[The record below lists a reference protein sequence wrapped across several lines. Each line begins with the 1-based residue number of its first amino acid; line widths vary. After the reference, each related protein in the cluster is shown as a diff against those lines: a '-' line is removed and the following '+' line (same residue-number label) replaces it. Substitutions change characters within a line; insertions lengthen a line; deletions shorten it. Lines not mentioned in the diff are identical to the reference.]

1 MHDKESTIIH
11 EITHIFNL
19 INWLTDMTP
28 FRVYTAG
35 CGNMD
40 NIITL
45 NYPEDITAVIIAGDN
60 GTAGFPKE
68 RFEINTNFSVL
79 TGDEFVELNAY
90 GHDGTRITRT
100 YDYKMA
106 GQTLNTSIGEAD
118 VNAWNWR
125 QSITEE
131 EKAFGYYYK
140 RQVKVDKGHYNEL
153 EKFRQWI
160 RNDEPSQTDVIQ
172 GAIANLTAWRAI
184 ESWEKKAPVEMDF
197 SYLYKLKIEK
207 PVCNYKISNPL
218 SRR

>member
-1 MHDKESTIIH
+1 
-11 EITHIFNL
+11 
-19 INWLTDMTP
+19 
-28 FRVYTAG
+28 
-35 CGNMD
+35 MD

-45 NYPEDITAVIIAGDN
+45 NYPDDTTAVIIAGDN
-60 GTAGFPKE
+60 GTSGFPKE
-68 RFEINTNFSVL
+68 RIEIDTNFSVL

-106 GQTLNTSIGEAD
+106 GRTLNTSIGEAA

-131 EKAFGYYYK
+131 EKARGYYYE

-160 RNDEPSQTDVIQ
+160 RNGEPSQTDVIQ
-172 GAIANLTAWRAI
+172 GAVANLTAWRAI
-184 ESWEKKAPVEMDF
+184 ESWEKNAPVEMDF
-197 SYLYKLKIEK
+197 SYLYDL
-207 PVCNYKISNPL
+207 
-218 SRR
+218 